1 MKKLNTNHQVVR
13 RLLDRYPRGSTWM
26 RMFLML
32 MIMIMSSAFAMAQV
46 TYGIKLAGEDVTSN
60 NCDNLTEIS
69 GVSGTVYFD
78 PNTRTLTLDNATI
91 ETEGN
96 NAILNETCKDLVIK
110 LIGTNTIDVK
120 EKAAIVLQEKTT
132 IMGASGSKFTVLCNK
147 AAVLFDSCPL
157 EISSCYLKAYGQYGI
172 TGYANNAE
180 EMLTIRN
187 SYVEA
192 MGPEG
197 SICDLAGVKLEGCF
211 FYKPYYASYDASTR
225 SVAVGGS
232 TVTETIEIEPDT
244 YGIMIAGSKSVT
256 SLNCNDLSILEGVE
270 GKVSY
275 NDETKTLTM
284 KDATIKTSFGR
295 GYGIWSNQKD
305 LKIEVFGNNS
315 ITMTDDC
322 IRIPYGATIC
332 GTGTLSLKSTDYCG
346 IIYGSS
352 LTVEGVK
359 LYTKG
364 HLGITGYYGTNEET
378 LTVRNAY
385 VEATGNYGSICNLL
399 DLVLDGCSIIQP
411 EDAAFDANVHGVA
424 LNGIVVQSKVVIE
437 PSYGIKI
444 AGVDVTR
451 KNCKDLSV
459 IEGVSGNV
467 SFDAAT
473 KTLTL
478 DNATIVSTKEPAIQ
492 NNQCEGLVI
501 KVLGKN
507 DITATKAVGVKVVR
521 PTTVSG
527 IGGSSLLNV
536 KAGYSAM
543 YMTSTP
549 LTIQDCEVTAVGTYG
564 ITGNGIN
571 KDVLTI
577 RNSRVKAKGGE
588 GDLNDYEDYGSIT
601 DLNDLVLEGCHFHLP
616 GNAMFNEELGGVVEG
631 SGGWLTTDTVVIEP
645 DSYGIKIAGVD
656 VTTLNCKDLSVIEGV
671 DGKISYNPETN
682 TLTMEDVTI
691 NAAYNVIN
699 HGIANLRAKDLN
711 IEVVGNNTITSGFNT
726 ITSGIPCIIFEPTT
740 ISGSGTLNL
749 KNTYCGIYMVSSSLT
764 VKDVKLYAEGD
775 YGVAGYVGNSDEI
788 LTLRNAYVEAT
799 SSKGSICD
807 IYNLVLDG
815 CSIIQPE
822 DAAFDA
828 NVHAVALN
836 GEVVTDKVV
845 IAPDNLGFE
854 IAGEKVTRKNC
865 KDLSVIKGVSGTVS
879 YDPNTKTLTL
889 DNATITN
896 EDEGYGKG
904 IVNKNISDFT
914 IRLIGE
920 NTVTTGRA
928 SLVLNQP
935 STITGEGSLSL
946 SSQKYC
952 GLDMEA
958 ASVLIDNTKLFVRGA
973 YGIAGYVG
981 AETEVLT
988 VRNSYVEAEGFALG
1002 SIVFLSNLILEDCAI
1017 TQPDG
1022 AEFDAQKKA
1031 VVLNGEEIKS
1041 KVVIAPATN
1050 GISDIITDVPAH
1062 AKGIYSVTGV
1072 KQTQQWNELPAG
1084 IYIVDGVKRVKK

>member
-1 MKKLNTNHQVVR
+1 
-13 RLLDRYPRGSTWM
+13 
-26 RMFLML
+26 
-32 MIMIMSSAFAMAQV
+32 
-46 TYGIKLAGEDVTSN
+46 
-60 NCDNLTEIS
+60 
-69 GVSGTVYFD
+69 
-78 PNTRTLTLDNATI
+78 
-91 ETEGN
+91 
-96 NAILNETCKDLVIK
+96 
-110 LIGTNTIDVK
+110 
-120 EKAAIVLQEKTT
+120 
-132 IMGASGSKFTVLCNK
+132 
-147 AAVLFDSCPL
+147 
-157 EISSCYLKAYGQYGI
+157 
-172 TGYANNAE
+172 
-180 EMLTIRN
+180 
-187 SYVEA
+187 
-192 MGPEG
+192 
-197 SICDLAGVKLEGCF
+197 
-211 FYKPYYASYDASTR
+211 
-225 SVAVGGS
+225 
-232 TVTETIEIEPDT
+232 
-244 YGIMIAGSKSVT
+244 
-256 SLNCNDLSILEGVE
+256 
-270 GKVSY
+270 
-275 NDETKTLTM
+275 
-284 KDATIKTSFGR
+284 
-295 GYGIWSNQKD
+295 
-305 LKIEVFGNNS
+305 
-315 ITMTDDC
+315 
-322 IRIPYGATIC
+322 
-332 GTGTLSLKSTDYCG
+332 
-346 IIYGSS
+346 
-352 LTVEGVK
+352 
-359 LYTKG
+359 
-364 HLGITGYYGTNEET
+364 
-378 LTVRNAY
+378 
-385 VEATGNYGSICNLL
+385 
-399 DLVLDGCSIIQP
+399 
-411 EDAAFDANVHGVA
+411 
-424 LNGIVVQSKVVIE
+424 
-437 PSYGIKI
+437 
-444 AGVDVTR
+444 
-451 KNCKDLSV
+451 
-459 IEGVSGNV
+459 
-467 SFDAAT
+467 
-473 KTLTL
+473 
-478 DNATIVSTKEPAIQ
+478 
-492 NNQCEGLVI
+492 
-501 KVLGKN
+501 
-507 DITATKAVGVKVVR
+507 
-521 PTTVSG
+521 
-527 IGGSSLLNV
+527 
-536 KAGYSAM
+536 
-543 YMTSTP
+543 
-549 LTIQDCEVTAVGTYG
+549 
-564 ITGNGIN
+564 
-571 KDVLTI
+571 
-577 RNSRVKAKGGE
+577 
-588 GDLNDYEDYGSIT
+588 
-601 DLNDLVLEGCHFHLP
+601 
-616 GNAMFNEELGGVVEG
+616 
-631 SGGWLTTDTVVIEP
+631 
-645 DSYGIKIAGVD
+645 
-656 VTTLNCKDLSVIEGV
+656 
-671 DGKISYNPETN
+671 
-682 TLTMEDVTI
+682 MEDVTI

-822 DAAFDA
+822 GAAFDA

-865 KDLSVIKGVSGTVS
+865 KDLSVIKGVSGNVS

-973 YGIAGYVG
+973 YGIAGYEG

-1002 SIVFLSNLILEDCAI
+1002 SIVFLSDLILEDCAI

-1084 IYIVDGVKRVKK
+1084 IYIVDGVKRVKR